1 MEILYS
7 ILTDLIFVLL
17 LIASYFILTFTIS
30 NTLGEILNINFLSF
44 YELELLSEIYFTPLC
59 TLLIGLV
66 VISPLFSLAVISSV
80 YSEFFYH
87 IGFQLKSIETYGVKL
102 LLNETFDSFVFK
114 PLFGL
119 ILIAPFLLLTV
130 IGLTYSEI
138 FYLIG
143 YQLNI
148 IDIILVIITFF
159 GVIFSLGFSAYNDAV
174 PLIVNTLL
182 ITVGMTISY
191 FKL

>member
-44 YELELLSEIYFTPLC
+44 YGLELLSEIYFTPLC

-66 VISPLFSLAVISSV
+66 VISPLFSLALISSV
-80 YSEFFYH
+80 YSESFYH

-148 IDIILVIITFF
+148 IDIILVVITFF
-159 GVIFSLGFSAYNDAV
+159 GVIFSLGFSSYNDAV

>member
-1 MEILYS
+1 MI
-7 ILTDLIFVLL
+7 
-17 LIASYFILTFTIS
+17 
-30 NTLGEILNINFLSF
+30 
-44 YELELLSEIYFTPLC
+44 
-59 TLLIGLV
+59 
-66 VISPLFSLAVISSV
+66 FSL
-80 YSEFFYH
+80 
-87 IGFQLKSIETYGVKL
+87 LKRA
-102 LLNETFDSFVFK
+102 SFVFK